1 MKALNKY
8 LILSFFIFSIPSI
21 GFALPKCGNT
31 LHNCTG
37 TYTWE
42 NGDKYVGDWKNNK
55 MHGLGTYYYKE
66 SDNKYVGDWKNN
78 KMHGFGTFYWNEG
91 DKYVG
96 DYLNDKRHGKG
107 KYTYKSG
114 NKYDGDWVN
123 GKRTGEGVYT
133 FANGKKQEGVFKD
146 SKFLYAK
153 KLKTNTIE
161 KGLKAKGK
169 ELVNKANKVKSKN
182 NSKTTEFIIA
192 NKEEY
197 NKRPS
202 VSFSNLSPDVRFLL
216 ESGAIGINWVKPSA
230 IEIASRCIL
239 KARRDYPKSMQDSS
253 GEINK
258 IYIDFNRINWNTQDV
273 IYGDGIYAKTRI
285 KYSCRKNCHYDFG
298 RTLFDYKVK
307 WRAMKSIS
315 FYIRDSDNMFSRVT
329 NALRDISKVCNKSTS
344 KY

>member
-1 MKALNKY
+1 MKSLNKF
-8 LILSFFIFSIPSI
+8 LILFFFIFSIPTI
-21 GFALPKCGNT
+21 GTA
-31 LHNCTG
+31 
-37 TYTWE
+37 
-42 NGDKYVGDWKNNK
+42 
-55 MHGLGTYYYKE
+55 
-66 SDNKYVGDWKNN
+66 
-78 KMHGFGTFYWNEG
+78 
-91 DKYVG
+91 
-96 DYLNDKRHGKG
+96 NDKINEYRK
-107 KYTYKSG
+107 KSVIC
-114 NKYDGDWVN
+114 DGLF
-123 GKRTGEGVYT
+123 RM
-133 FANGKKQEGVFKD
+133 
-146 SKFLYAK
+146 
-153 KLKTNTIE
+153 IE
-161 KGLKAKGK
+161 KGS
-169 ELVNKANKVKSKN
+169 LVSPSNRRNMVKN
-182 NSKTTEFIIA
+182 TESFMKRYPNDIIVKKCYAEAMKIYKSTDFTKPPKRKQRFIIA

-239 KARRDYPKSMQDSS
+239 KARRDYPKSIQDSS

-307 WRAMKSIS
+307 WRPMKSIS